1 VAKGGRALKGH
12 EKHFESALA
21 GAICREVGARD
32 FYGKLSE
39 AIKNAEGKE
48 KFHRLSADE
57 EGHRAKLESWYR
69 KLFDAPFVADPKMLK
84 ESEIR
89 GITVN
94 DLTTALAAI
103 GIAIKAEM
111 RAESFYAA
119 EAAAASVPDVR
130 TLFENLAKE
139 EHGHYELL
147 EAERSSIT
155 GGFYWFDIDS
165 ANFLED

>member
-1 VAKGGRALKGH
+1 MKGGSALKGH
-12 EKHFESALA
+12 DEQFKSALA
-21 GAICREVGARD
+21 GAICREIGARD
-32 FYGKLSE
+32 FYGKLSA

-48 KFHRLSADE
+48 KFRRLSGDE
-57 EGHRAKLESWYR
+57 ENHRSKLVSWYR
-69 KLFDAPFVADPKMLK
+69 TLFNAAFKADPKMLK
-84 ESEIR
+84 ESEIK
-89 GITVN
+89 GVAVS
-94 DLTTALAAI
+94 DKTTALEAI

-111 RAESFYAA
+111 AAESFYTA
-119 EAAAASVPDVR
+119 EARAVSIPELGS
-130 TLFENLAKE
+130 LFEKLAAE

>member
-1 VAKGGRALKGH
+1 MKGH
-12 EKHFESALA
+12 EAQFESALA

-32 FYGKLSE
+32 FYGKLSD

-48 KFHRLSADE
+48 KFRHLSNDE
-57 EGHRAKLESWYR
+57 ENHRAKLESWYR
-69 KLFDAPFVADPKMLK
+69 KLFDATFVADPKMLK
-84 ESEIR
+84 ESEIK
-89 GITVN
+89 GVGVS
-94 DLTTALAAI
+94 DQTTALAAI
-103 GIAIKAEM
+103 GIAIKAEL
-111 RAESFYAA
+111 RAEAFYAA
-119 EAAAASVPDVR
+119 EAEAASIPDLR
-130 TLFENLAKE
+130 ALLENLAKE